1 MNRTIFPF
9 RNLAPLVITVLGT
22 VIGTVL
28 LTAAQAAASQ
38 PPPGRGERT
47 GTYHG
52 PSAASVHHM
61 TESPVS
67 AQSWVLFA
75 AGILAALLV
84 GAALMHLAQRRRAQL
99 AH

>member
-9 RNLAPLVITVLGT
+9 RNLAPLIITVLGM
-22 VIGTVL
+22 VL

-47 GTYHG
+47 GTYHQ
-52 PSAASVHHM
+52 PSTASVRHV
-61 TESPVS
+61 TDSAVG

-75 AGILAALLV
+75 AGVLAALVL
-84 GAALMHLAQRRRAQL
+84 GAALKHLAQRRRAQL